1 MPDTC
6 IVCLGDLSTGIDAV
20 AEQPIILA
28 KSPTDIA
35 IAGATGG
42 GFAIPDVT
50 STTLDPSTPEFI
62 AHLQP
67 CGHCL
72 HNECLKPWVERAN
85 SCPICRASFHLV
97 ELMHYVGG
105 DVISS
110 YAVQD
115 RTQVADI
122 EPTMFLEVPDEDD
135 DDEVCQV
142 CGESDN
148 EDILM
153 YCDGCGKLW
162 HTYCV
167 DMDEVPYASWF
178 CDNCAAER
186 MTDPQQRYTRRTRGG
201 FGRRR
206 TRGMERRR
214 RHHNATHD
222 DGWNQVWQSV
232 WSHLNLDLDFPFDD
246 DESPATLMRRH
257 RQHVETNRREHEAWE
272 RRMRVAEL
280 AGAGNRFR
288 ETEATLL
295 DSATLDSTSRLRGS
309 DVQRAVRVAHPPQE
323 SAEEMAAW
331 DAFAEARGERVEPET
346 STARRTKRKSRTSS
360 PLQPRQPSQSPP
372 REIKRRRTSTP
383 AAQPQPQRTQRPR
396 SEQRSS
402 PSHRI
407 SPPRPRPRNVLDN
420 AAPSFLQSL
429 LQEVEDSAGPSHVAL
444 HRPSPRNPSSP
455 AAEQQSPRPSSPAT
469 SNPSSPR
476 ALSATPPPT
485 VNGFHGLRPSSP
497 SGLTSTIQPVFPP
510 AGYSPQRSVSPEPKE
525 KQNQSP
531 AREISRIPAAPNIAR
546 PKPRRPR
553 PQALATSP
561 TVASRSRSNEASP
574 TRSTLSADHKADVA
588 KLVSAA
594 LKPHYHEQ
602 KISKDEYTTINRDV
616 SRMLYDKIGD
626 FEALDLEGKARWEK
640 VAGEEVNKAVLALR
654 V

>member
-1 MPDTC
+1 
-6 IVCLGDLSTGIDAV
+6 
-20 AEQPIILA
+20 
-28 KSPTDIA
+28 
-35 IAGATGG
+35 
-42 GFAIPDVT
+42 
-50 STTLDPSTPEFI
+50 
-62 AHLQP
+62 
-67 CGHCL
+67 
-72 HNECLKPWVERAN
+72 
-85 SCPICRASFHLV
+85 
-97 ELMHYVGG
+97 
-105 DVISS
+105 
-110 YAVQD
+110 
-115 RTQVADI
+115 
-122 EPTMFLEVPDEDD
+122 
-135 DDEVCQV
+135 
-142 CGESDN
+142 
-148 EDILM
+148 
-153 YCDGCGKLW
+153 
-162 HTYCV
+162 
-167 DMDEVPYASWF
+167 
-178 CDNCAAER
+178 
-186 MTDPQQRYTRRTRGG
+186 MTDLHSRYTRRTRGG
-201 FGRRR
+201 VGRRR

-257 RQHVETNRREHEAWE
+257 RQHVESSRREHEAWE

-295 DSATLDSTSRLRGS
+295 DSATLGSTSRLHGS
-309 DVQRAVRVAHPPQE
+309 DVQRAARIAHPPQE

-331 DAFAEARGERVEPET
+331 DAFTEARGERVEPEA
-346 STARRTKRKSRTSS
+346 STTRRRKRKSRTPS
-360 PLQPRQPSQSPP
+360 PVQPQERSQSPP

-383 AAQPQPQRTQRPR
+383 TAHAQTTRTQRPR
-396 SEQRSS
+396 NEQRSS
-402 PSHRI
+402 PSYRA
-407 SPPRPRPRNVLDN
+407 SPRQRPRNVLDT

-429 LQEVEDSAGPSHVAL
+429 LQEVEGSAGPSHVAI

-476 ALSATPPPT
+476 GLSATPPPT
-485 VNGFHGLRPSSP
+485 INGLHGLRPSSP

-510 AGYSPQRSVSPEPKE
+510 AGYSPQRSISPEPKE
-525 KQNQSP
+525 KQPQSP
-531 AREISRIPAAPNIAR
+531 ARESTCIPAAPNIAR

-553 PQALATSP
+553 PPALAARP
-561 TVASRSRSNEASP
+561 TVAPRPRSNEASP
-574 TRSTLSADHKADVA
+574 TRTMITADHKADVA

-626 FEALDLEGKARWEK
+626 LEALDVEGKARWEK